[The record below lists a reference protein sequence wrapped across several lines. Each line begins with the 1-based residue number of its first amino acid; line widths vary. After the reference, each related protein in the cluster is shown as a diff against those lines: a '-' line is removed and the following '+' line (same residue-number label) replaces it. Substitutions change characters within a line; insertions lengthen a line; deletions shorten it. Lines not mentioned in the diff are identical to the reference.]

1 MSWTG
6 LVAGLVAGVALGQS
20 PATLEA
26 VRLHKPEAAGLARA
40 ELEACVAKKCP
51 DAGRLALL
59 AGTLALSDGQAAE
72 ARALLSAHPAPAPL
86 APFHA
91 FYLGQARF
99 YAGDATGA
107 AGEFSRVLAA
117 QPPAPAEL
125 AARARARLGEAL
137 LKAGKAKEASGVLEA
152 AAKATPTPEL
162 LYQRGLARGASGNR
176 AGQVA
181 DLLAVALRFPSHP
194 YADEAVK
201 WLTEGK
207 KPAATLGFA
216 ERTRRAEGFLDAGA
230 PQRAL
235 DELDLLEGTK
245 LTKAQRPK
253 VSLLRAQALFA
264 QGKLEDAQ
272 KALALAEKGPPDVA
286 AEAALVVA
294 RRALRSD
301 DNVKARVL
309 MAALDVKY
317 PSQPAGDEGAFF
329 AGWLDLQ
336 GGRFADAVKSLTA
349 FTERYPR
356 SRRRDE
362 GLWFRALAH
371 LRLEEYAKAR
381 EALEALV
388 TAFPR
393 SSMVPQARYWMARS
407 RELGGEKADVVAPA
421 YEGLITTAPAS
432 FYALMAAERLKELGR
447 APPAHFPRPP
457 KQLELPRPP
466 ELELAVELTRAGLF
480 RDAADEVEAHAAR
493 LRTADQALPFA
504 HALLKLGEYGHAHA
518 VAARHLWG
526 RAFGSREP
534 DALAAFYPQAYS
546 NAVEQ
551 AAASHKVDPFLVWA
565 IMRRESAFK
574 PEVMSAAD
582 ARGLMQIIPPTA
594 TAIAERLE
602 EPAPAPA
609 DLFSPERNI
618 RYGAWYLSRLMQRF
632 SHPVLAAAA
641 YNAGP
646 GPTVKWA
653 RERGSLPL
661 DLFVETIPFKETR
674 GYVKQVV
681 ADLFLYHA
689 FYGKAGT
696 PLRLSLKVPEPSVEG
711 VDF

>member
-26 VRLHKPEAAGLARA
+26 VRLHKSEAASLARD
-40 ELEACVAKKCP
+40 ELAACVAKKCP

-72 ARALLSAHPAPAPL
+72 ARELLSAHPAPAAL
-86 APFHA
+86 APYHA

-99 YAGDATGA
+99 YAGDPVGA
-107 AGEFSRVLAA
+107 AADFARVLEA
-117 QPPAPAEL
+117 QPPAQL
-125 AARARARLGEAL
+125 AARARARLGESL
-137 LKAGKAKEASGVLEA
+137 LEAGKAKEASAVLEG
-152 AAKATPTPEL
+152 AAKAMPTAEL
-162 LYQRGLARGASGNR
+162 LYQRGVSRGASGNR

-181 DLLAVALRFPSHP
+181 DLLAVALRFPTHP
-194 YADEAVK
+194 YADDAVK

-207 KPAATLGFA
+207 KPAAKLGFA
-216 ERTRRAEGFLDAGA
+216 ERTRRADGFLDAGA
-230 PQRAL
+230 SQRAL
-235 DELDLLEGTK
+235 DELEALEKGLK
-245 LTKAQRPK
+245 LAKPQQAK
-253 VSLLRAQALFA
+253 VALLRAQAFFGL
-264 QGKLEDAQ
+264 KRLEDAE
-272 KALALAEKGPPDVA
+272 KALAVAEKGPPDVA
-286 AEAALVVA
+286 SEAALVVA

-301 DNVKARVL
+301 DNVRARTL
-309 MAALDVKY
+309 MAALDAKY
-317 PSQPAGDEGAFF
+317 PSQAAGDEGAFF

-336 GGRFADAVKSLTA
+336 GGRFADAVKSFGA
-349 FTERYPR
+349 FDTRYPR

-381 EALEALV
+381 TTLESLV
-388 TAFPR
+388 DAFPR
-393 SSMVPQARYWMARS
+393 SSMVPQARYWVARS
-407 RELGGEKADVVAPA
+407 RELEGAKADVVGPA
-421 YEGLITTAPAS
+421 YDALITSAPAS

-447 APPAHFPRPP
+447 TPPVHFPLPP

-466 ELELAVELTRAGLF
+466 ELELAMELTRAGLF

-504 HALLKLGEYGHAHA
+504 HALLKLGEYGQAHA
-518 VAARHLWG
+518 VAARYLWG

-534 DALAAFYPQAYS
+534 DALAAFYPRAFS

-551 AAASHKVDPFLVWA
+551 AAAQAKVDPFLVWA
-565 IMRRESAFK
+565 IMRRESAFR

-594 TAIAERLE
+594 TAIAERLS

-618 RYGAWYLSRLMQRF
+618 RYGAWYLSRLMERF
-632 SHPVLAAAA
+632 GHPVLAAAA

-646 GPTVKWA
+646 GPTVKWTQ
-653 RERGSLPL
+653 ERGTLPL

-689 FYGKAGT
+689 FYDANGKG
-696 PLRLSLKVPEPSVEG
+696 LRLSLKVPEPSVEG
-711 VDF
+711 VTF

>member
-26 VRLHKPEAAGLARA
+26 VRLHKAEAAGLARD
-40 ELEACVAKKCP
+40 ELAACAAKKCP

-59 AGTLALSDGQAAE
+59 AGTLALSDGRAAE
-72 ARALLSAHPAPAPL
+72 ARDVLAAWPPPPLL
-86 APFHA
+86 APYQA

-99 YAGDATGA
+99 YAGDAVGA
-107 AGEFSRVLAA
+107 AADFARVLEA
-117 QPPAPAEL
+117 QPPAEL
-125 AARARARLGEAL
+125 AARARARLGESL
-137 LKAGKAKEASGVLEA
+137 LKAGQVKEALAVLETA
-152 AAKATPTPEL
+152 VKATPGPEL
-162 LYQRGLARGASGNR
+162 LYQRGLARGASGHR

-181 DLLAVALRFPSHP
+181 DLLAVALRHPTHP

-201 WLTEGK
+201 WLTGGK
-207 KPAATLGFA
+207 KPAVKWGFA
-216 ERTRRAEGFLDAGA
+216 ERTRRADGFLDAGL

-235 DELDLLEGTK
+235 EELEPLERMKLAKGQPAAVALL
-245 LTKAQRPK
+245 KA
-253 VSLLRAQALFA
+253 RAFFALKQDADARQALA
-264 QGKLEDAQ
+264 V
-272 KALALAEKGPPDVA
+272 AEKGPPDVA
-286 AEAALVVA
+286 ADAALLVA

-301 DNVKARVL
+301 DNEAARAL

-336 GGRFADAVKSLTA
+336 GGRFADAVKA
-349 FTERYPR
+349 FAAFHQRYPR

-371 LRLEEYAKAR
+371 LRLEEYAKAH
-381 EALEALV
+381 ETLEALV
-388 TAFPR
+388 EAFPR
-393 SSMVPQARYWMARS
+393 SGMVPQARYWMARS
-407 RELGGEKADVVAPA
+407 RELEGAKADVVGPA
-421 YEGLITTAPAS
+421 YEALITSAPAS
-432 FYALMAAERLKELGR
+432 FYALLANERLKALGR

-457 KQLELPRPP
+457 RQLELPRPP
-466 ELELAVELTRAGLF
+466 ELALALELTRTGLF
-480 RDAADEVEAHAAR
+480 RDAADEVEAQAAR
-493 LRTADQALPFA
+493 VRSADQALPFA
-504 HALLKLGEYGHAHA
+504 HALLQLGEYGHAHA
-518 VAARHLWG
+518 LAARHLWG

-534 DALAAFYPQAYS
+534 DALAAFYPRAFAS
-546 NAVEQ
+546 AVRD
-551 AAASHKVDPFLVWA
+551 AAARHQVDPFLVWA
-565 IMRRESAFK
+565 IMRRESAFR

-594 TAIAERLE
+594 TAIAERLA

-618 RYGAWYLSRLMQRF
+618 RYGAWYLSRLMERF
-632 SHPVLAAAA
+632 GHPVLAAAA

-646 GPTVKWA
+646 GPAVKWA
-653 RERGSLPL
+653 RERGQLPL

-674 GYVKQVV
+674 AYVKQVV

-689 FYGKAGT
+689 FYGDGA
-696 PLRLSLKVPEPSVEG
+696 PPPRLSLTVPEPAKEG
-711 VDF
+711 VSF

>member
-26 VRLHKPEAAGLARA
+26 VRLHKPEAAGLARD
-40 ELEACVAKKCP
+40 ELAACVAKKCP

-59 AGTLALSDGQAAE
+59 AGTLALSDGRAAE
-72 ARALLSAHPAPAPL
+72 ARDILAAWPPPALLAPY
-86 APFHA
+86 HA

-99 YAGDATGA
+99 YAGDAVGA
-107 AGEFSRVLAA
+107 AADFSRVLEAR
-117 QPPAPAEL
+117 PPAEL
-125 AARARARLGEAL
+125 AARARARLGESL
-137 LKAGKAKEASGVLEA
+137 LKAGKAKEALASLEA

-162 LYQRGLARGASGNR
+162 VYQRGLARGAVGNR

-181 DLLAVALRFPSHP
+181 DLLAVALRHPTHP

-201 WLTEGK
+201 WLTGGR
-207 KPAATLGFA
+207 KPAVKWGFA
-216 ERTRRAEGFLDAGA
+216 ERTRRADGFLDAGA

-235 DELDLLEGTK
+235 EELEALEGVK
-245 LTKAQRPK
+245 LAKGQPAA
-253 VSLLRAQALFA
+253 VALLRARAFFALKQEEA
-264 QGKLEDAQ
+264 AR
-272 KALALAEKGPPDVA
+272 KALAVAEKGPPDVA
-286 AEAALVVA
+286 AEAALLVA
-294 RRALRSD
+294 RRALRAD
-301 DNVKARVL
+301 DNDKARAL
-309 MAALDVKY
+309 MAGLDAKY

-336 GGRFADAVKSLTA
+336 AGRFADAVKA
-349 FTERYPR
+349 FGAFHQRYPR

-362 GLWFRALAH
+362 GLWFRSLAH
-371 LRLEEYAKAR
+371 LRLEEYTKAR
-381 EALEALV
+381 ETLEALV
-388 TAFPR
+388 EAFPR
-393 SSMVPQARYWMARS
+393 SNMVPQARYWVARS
-407 RELGGEKADVVAPA
+407 QELEGAKADVVGPA
-421 YEGLITTAPAS
+421 YEALVTSAPAS
-432 FYALMAAERLKELGR
+432 FYALMAAERLKALGR
-447 APPAHFPRPP
+447 APPAHFPHPP

-466 ELELAVELTRAGLF
+466 ELELAMELTRAGLF
-480 RDAADEVEAHAAR
+480 RDAADEVEAQAAR
-493 LRTADQALPFA
+493 VRSADQALPFA

-534 DALAAFYPQAYS
+534 DALAAFYPRAFA
-546 NAVEQ
+546 NAVQ
-551 AAASHKVDPFLVWA
+551 DAAAKARVDPFLVWA

-594 TAIAERLE
+594 TAIAERLA

-618 RYGAWYLSRLMQRF
+618 RYGAWYLSRLMERF
-632 SHPVLAAAA
+632 RHPVLAAAA

-653 RERGSLPL
+653 LERGRLPL

-674 GYVKQVV
+674 AYVKQVV

-689 FYGKAGT
+689 FYGNGAE
-696 PLRLSLKVPEPSVEG
+696 PLRLSLQVPEPAKEG
-711 VDF
+711 VTF

>member
-26 VRLHKPEAAGLARA
+26 VRLHKPDAASLARE
-40 ELEACVAKKCP
+40 ELAACAAKKCP

-72 ARALLSAHPAPAPL
+72 ARDVLSAHPAPEAL

-99 YAGDATGA
+99 YSGDAVGA
-107 AGEFSRVLAA
+107 AADFARVMESS
-117 QPPAPAEL
+117 PPAKL
-125 AARARARLGEAL
+125 AARARARLGESL
-137 LKAGKAKEASGVLEA
+137 LKAGRAKDASKVLED

-162 LYQRGLARGASGNR
+162 LYQRGVARGASGNR
-176 AGQVA
+176 AGQVE

-194 YADEAVK
+194 YADDAVK
-201 WLTEGK
+201 WLTAGK
-207 KPAATLGFA
+207 KPAAKLGFA
-216 ERTRRAEGFLDAGA
+216 ERTRRADGFLDAGA

-235 DELDLLEGTK
+235 EELDALEKGAK
-245 LTKAQRPK
+245 LAKPQQAK
-253 VSLLRAQALFA
+253 VALLRAQAYFGLK
-264 QGKLEDAQ
+264 QLKDAE
-272 KALALAEKGPPDVA
+272 KALAVAEKGPADVA
-286 AEAALVVA
+286 SEAALVVA

-301 DNVKARVL
+301 DNVKARAL
-309 MAALDVKY
+309 MAGLDVKY
-317 PSQPAGDEGAFF
+317 PSQAAGDEGAFF
-329 AGWLDLQ
+329 VGWLDLQ
-336 GGRFADAVKSLTA
+336 GGRFADSVKSFTA
-349 FTERYPR
+349 FNARYPR

-362 GLWFRALAH
+362 GLWFRSLAH

-388 TAFPR
+388 DAFPR
-393 SSMVPQARYWMARS
+393 SNMVPQARYWVARS
-407 RELGGEKADVVAPA
+407 RELEGAKVDVVGPA
-421 YEGLITTAPAS
+421 YEALITSAPAS
-432 FYALMAAERLKELGR
+432 FYALMAAERLRELGR
-447 APPAHFPRPP
+447 TAPVHFPLPP
-457 KQLELPRPP
+457 RQLELPRPP
-466 ELELAVELTRAGLF
+466 ELELAVALTRAGLF
-480 RDAADEVEAHAAR
+480 RDAADEVEAHTSR
-493 LRTADQALPFA
+493 LRSAEQALPFA

-534 DALAAFYPQAYS
+534 DALAAFYPRAFT
-546 NAVEQ
+546 ATVEQ
-551 AAASHKVDPFLVWA
+551 AAAQARVDPFLVWA
-565 IMRRESAFK
+565 IMRRESGFR
-574 PEVMSAAD
+574 PEVMSAAN

-594 TAIAERLE
+594 TAIAERLS

-618 RYGAWYLSRLMQRF
+618 RYGAWYLSRLMERF
-632 SHPVLAAAA
+632 GHPVLAAAA

-653 RERGSLPL
+653 RERGTLPL

-689 FYGKAGT
+689 FYGASGQD
-696 PLRLSLKVPEPSVEG
+696 LRLSLKVPEPAVEG
-711 VDF
+711 VSF